1 MPLNKTTQ
9 SGMLNILRIKNKIIN
24 DFKLSK
30 NKDEESP
37 MFLFK
42 SFIVLFLQQ
51 TNPKREP
58 ISANIDQL
66 LRLSFS

>member
-1 MPLNKTTQ
+1 VPLNKTTQ
-9 SGMLNILRIKNKIIN
+9 AGMLKILRIKNKIIN

-42 SFIVLFLQQ
+42 SLIVLFLQQ

-66 LRLSFS
+66 FRLSFS